1 VLQREVSHS
10 TFQRGQ
16 PLHASGEHVVV
27 LAEGTDVAVNH
38 DDVYIATAMKQ
49 SGLTRHI
56 LAKFNK
62 VGRYLFA
69 SA

>member
-1 VLQREVSHS
+1 
-10 TFQRGQ
+10 
-16 PLHASGEHVVV
+16 
-27 LAEGTDVAVNH
+27 VAVDH